1 MPLDLLTLCLVIP
14 DMEAKMVGKGSQYA
28 VAAKDIDGNWLD
40 GSKNYKLTLPANIPQ
55 ENFWSFT
62 NYDTQTRSM

>member
-1 MPLDLLTLCLVIP
+1 
-14 DMEAKMVGKGSQYA
+14 MEAKMVGKGSQYA